1 MYLKKFHYICTM
13 KNLIETLEKYYEDG
27 LLYKQTHPTLPLTI
41 WNYAP
46 KVQYENIWTQLL
58 MMCRGLVTDENG
70 NVVARPF
77 KKFFNIEEG
86 KHTPTSEF
94 EVYDKMDGSLGL
106 LFYYEYELSEE
117 RRYNIWFTNNY
128 ETGMERFFD
137 PNNLPNYDDPYWV
150 PTPKTKG
157 EWVFATRG
165 SFTSEQSIKGFE
177 MLENYNYEKLHKDYT
192 YLFEII
198 YDQNRIVVDYTF
210 EDLILLGMIET
221 NTGYEV
227 DLHGEG
233 NDVRLK
239 NLIHNLEFKVVKRY
253 DGINDYSIL
262 KSMIKD
268 NEEGFV
274 IKFSNGDRMKIKG
287 KEYLRLHKIMTNVS
301 TTGIWEMLSNGDDVN
316 ELLKDV
322 PDEFYKKIKDYVRDL
337 GYGFF
342 QISQRAGKLHDGFR
356 YGKYNDVDPEPTK
369 KEFAEFVLKQEKVL
383 HPVMFAM
390 WDKKTYDKIIW
401 NILKPEFSKL

>member
-1 MYLKKFHYICTM
+1 M

-41 WNYAP
+41 WNYTP
-46 KVQYENIWTQLL
+46 KVQYENIWDEITLQ
-58 MMCRGLVTDENG
+58 CRGMVTDDNG

-94 EVYDKMDGSLGL
+94 EVYEKMDGSLGI
-106 LFYYEYELSEE
+106 LF
-117 RRYNIWFTNNY
+117 NY
-128 ETGMERFFD
+128 E
-137 PNNLPNYDDPYWV
+137 
-150 PTPKTKG
+150 G
-157 EWVFATRG
+157 EWIFATRG

-198 YDQNRIVVDYTF
+198 YDQNRIVVDYPF

-221 NTGYEV
+221 KTGYEI

-262 KSMIKD
+262 KGMIKD

-274 IKFSNGDRMKIKG
+274 IRFSNGDRMKIKG
-287 KEYLRLHKIMTNVS
+287 EEYLRLHKIMTNVS

-322 PDEFYKKIKDYVRDL
+322 PDEFYKKIQNYVRDL
-337 GYGFF
+337 KYNYV
-342 QISQRAGKLHDGFR
+342 QISEMAGKLHDGFR

-369 KEFAEFVLKQEKVL
+369 KEFAEFVFKQQKVL

-390 WDKKTYDKIIW
+390 WDKKKYDKIIW